1 LGIRSQGQ
9 DSRMTTQTGQVQP
22 APDTGANMFG
32 AGPDRLGTEARPPAE
47 AELRSDERLAPL
59 APETPASRLLR
70 GPMRFVLRA
79 LALLIL
85 VGFLAYILQDG
96 MRAAFMANPGLNG
109 LIIGVMLVGVLM
121 GLGEFGRVARAAK
134 AGRAVQRGAEFA
146 ALARDPIMSPLA
158 TMAAGGQNA
167 PGAIE
172 ALSVRLDEGRE
183 TLRYMAGL
191 LVFLGLLGTFWG
203 LLETVS
209 SVGNVIK
216 SLRTGGEAAVLFD
229 ELKSGLAAP
238 LAGMGLSF
246 SSSLFGIAGSL
257 LLGFLDL
264 QLGQSQRSLRTDVED
279 WLAAMPDRTQAQSQ
293 PSLGAPMME
302 LGQKLDQLTLALA
315 DSGGKTANAAMANL
329 AEGVQKLVQHMRGE
343 QQLIRDWVEAQA
355 ERERQLK
362 ATLDR
367 VATHIAE
374 RERN

>member
-1 LGIRSQGQ
+1 
-9 DSRMTTQTGQVQP
+9 MTTQNATDPQIQP
-22 APDTGANMFG
+22 AGEQSDVMPTD
-32 AGPDRLGTEARPPAE
+32 AGPAAMVPPPEVVMEPRTSTLEARA
-47 AELRSDERLAPL
+47 
-59 APETPASRLLR
+59 LR
-70 GPMRFVLRA
+70 GPIRFVLRA
-79 LALLIL
+79 LVLLIL

-96 MRAAFMANPGLNG
+96 MRTAFMANPGLNG

-121 GLGEFGRVARAAK
+121 ALAEFWRMARAAK
-134 AGRAVQRGAEFA
+134 AGRSVQGGESFMR
-146 ALARDPIMSPLA
+146 LSRDTIMAPLA
-158 TMAAGGQNA
+158 TVATRGQSA
-167 PGAIE
+167 SGAVE

-209 SVGNVIK
+209 SVGGVIK
-216 SLRTGGEAAVLFD
+216 SLRTGAEAGVLFD
-229 ELKSGLAAP
+229 ELKAGLAAP

-257 LLGFLDL
+257 VLGFLDL
-264 QLGQSQRSLRTDVED
+264 QLGQSQRVLRTDVED
-279 WLAAMPDRTQAQSQ
+279 WLASLPVPQQADSQ
-293 PSLGAPMME
+293 PSLNLPLMQ
-302 LGQKLDQLTLALA
+302 LGEKFDQLSLALA

-329 AEGVQKLVQHMRGE
+329 AEGIQKLVQHMRGE

-362 ATLDR
+362 AVMER
-367 VATHIAE
+367 VSAHLAE

>member
-1 LGIRSQGQ
+1 MLSASAQGE
-9 DSRMTTQTGQVQP
+9 DSCMTTQMAKDAQAQP
-22 APDTGANMFG
+22 P
-32 AGPDRLGTEARPPAE
+32 GPDAE
-47 AELRSDERLAPL
+47 IAAVDLVAAPSERVAEPTPNSRAPGES
-59 APETPASRLLR
+59 ADVRRLR
-70 GPMRFVLRA
+70 GPARFVLRA
-79 LALLIL
+79 LVLLIL

-96 MRAAFMANPGLNG
+96 MRSAFMANPGLNG

-121 GLGEFGRVARAAK
+121 ALGEFWRVGRAAK
-134 AGRAVQRGAEFA
+134 AGRAVQEGAGFA
-146 ALARDPIMSPLA
+146 SLSRNAIMAPLA
-158 TMAAGGQNA
+158 TIATRGQSVS
-167 PGAIE
+167 GAVE

-209 SVGNVIK
+209 SVGGVIK
-216 SLRTGGEAAVLFD
+216 SLRTGAEAGVLFD

-264 QLGQSQRSLRTDVED
+264 QLGQSQRALRTDVED
-279 WLAAMPDRTQAQSQ
+279 WLAGLPVPQQGDAP
-293 PSLGAPMME
+293 PSMSIPLKE
-302 LGQKLDQLTLALA
+302 LGEKFDQLSQALA
-315 DSGGKTANAAMANL
+315 DSGAKTANAAMANL
-329 AEGVQKLVQHMRGE
+329 AEGIQRLVQHMRGE

-362 ATLDR
+362 VVMERISSHLG
-367 VATHIAE
+367 E
-374 RERN
+374 RERS